1 MSALRSVIEEITTT
15 DLNRFSDGDLT
26 EEAIEVSRAI
36 DVLTHRLAE
45 IAENARSRGCF
56 RQAGYLNVTRWL
68 ADVTD
73 LDDATARGL
82 VALGGTLSAHSD
94 TRRLSSQGD
103 LSRARL
109 RVLSR
114 AGKAHPTHFDR
125 DEEMLLDFASTLT
138 MSDFKKAVA
147 YWSNCADAERAEIE
161 AAEQCDSARLH
172 ASKTFG
178 GMVAL
183 DGSFDPEGGEII
195 LQALD
200 AAMTPEARRDGASGD
215 LRPAPRRRADALV
228 QICRQYLASYPGVVG
243 GHRPHATLIVD
254 LDTLMGRSGKRCEL
268 SQVGT
273 ITPETAR
280 RILCDAE
287 VSRLIVAGD
296 SVPLEMGRA
305 VRTATPAQRRA
316 LAVRDGGCARKGC
329 DRRPEWCDVHHKTH
343 WIHGGETN
351 LADLELLCRPHHIEE
366 HEKNPSG
373 PGPPCRH

>member
-1 MSALRSVIEEITTT
+1 MSALRSVIEEVTTT
-15 DLNRFSDGDLT
+15 DLNRYSDGDLT

-215 LRPAPRRRADALV
+215 CVPPRDDAPMPW
-228 QICRQYLASYPGVVG
+228 CRYVASTWIPIPVWW
-243 GHRPHATLIVD
+243 AAIV
-254 LDTLMGRSGKRCEL
+254 LM
-268 SQVGT
+268 
-273 ITPETAR
+273 
-280 RILCDAE
+280 
-287 VSRLIVAGD
+287 
-296 SVPLEMGRA
+296 
-305 VRTATPAQRRA
+305 
-316 LAVRDGGCARKGC
+316 
-329 DRRPEWCDVHHKTH
+329 
-343 WIHGGETN
+343 
-351 LADLELLCRPHHIEE
+351 
-366 HEKNPSG
+366 
-373 PGPPCRH
+373 PP